1 MFTGLIETVGT
12 VRAATGDS
20 PRRLTIASELPGAEV
35 KVGDSIAIDGC
46 CLTVVEKGGVELSFE
61 AATETL
67 SRTTLVH
74 LHAGDRVNLERS
86 LAAAGRL
93 DGHMV
98 MGHVDGVGIVRLR
111 EQRQSALYLGVT
123 APTDVLPLVA
133 PRGSIAIAGVSLT
146 VAAVEGELVT
156 VALIPHTLAKTT
168 LEGLKVGARVN
179 LEADIL
185 ARYVAR
191 AMNAHQAKGAA
202 SGEGSLT
209 EEYLK
214 DKGFL

>member
-20 PRRLTIASELPGAEV
+20 PRRLTIASELPQV
-35 KVGDSIAIDGC
+35 DVRIGDSIAIDGC
-46 CLTVVEKGGVELSFE
+46 CLTVVEKAGVELSFE

-67 SRTTLVH
+67 SRTTLSH

-86 LAAAGRL
+86 LLAGGRL
-93 DGHMV
+93 DGHLV
-98 MGHVDGVGIVRLR
+98 MGHVDGIGVVRIR
-111 EQRQSALYLGVT
+111 EQRESALYLSVT
-123 APTDVLPLVA
+123 APSDILPLVA
-133 PRGSIAIAGVSLT
+133 PRGSIAVAGVSLT
-146 VAAVEGELVT
+146 VADVADGMVT

-168 LEGLKVGARVN
+168 LESLRVGSRVN

-191 AMNAHQAKGAA
+191 LVGTPELRGA
-202 SGEGSLT
+202 SGSEGSLT

-214 DKGFL
+214 DRGFL